1 MSLNID
7 KIKEKYR
14 RELEKVKFQDKA
26 FKKITSILKGVEYKK
41 FLDFIDTEEGK
52 EFVKKVNTALK
63 EKIKTND
70 EKDVIMYS

>member
-1 MSLNID
+1 MSN
-7 KIKEKYR
+7 KIQQIKAEYKTKLEQAKY
-14 RELEKVKFQDKA
+14 ENKA
-26 FKKITSILKGVEYKK
+26 LKKTSSILKGIEYKK

-70 EKDVIMYS
+70 EKDVIIS